1 MTSLEYK
8 HRLITRWTH
17 WINFPLLFVMIWSG
31 LLIYW
36 AYRAYRIGVGGF
48 TLFHFF
54 PDWLFNALSLD
65 HRLAEG
71 MAVHFFFMWF
81 FAINGI
87 LYVAYTLFSG
97 AWREMIPNRHS
108 FRDALQVTLYDFG
121 LSKSQPAAHKYNAAQ
136 RIAYTA
142 IIVMGVG
149 SLVTGLAIYRPTQL
163 AWLAHLLGGYQMARW
178 EHFLLTIGYLVFFVI
193 HVAQVARAGWNNFRS
208 IVTGF
213 ELTSTKTGVQND

>member
-31 LLIYW
+31 FLIYW
-36 AYRAYRIGVGGF
+36 AYRAYRIGIGGF
-48 TLFHFF
+48 SLFHFF
-54 PDWLFNALSLD
+54 PDWLFNALSMD

-87 LYVAYTLFSG
+87 LYVGYTVFSG
-97 AWREMIPNRHS
+97 AWREMIPNRRS
-108 FRDALQVTLYDFG
+108 FREALQVTLYDFG
-121 LSKSQPAAHKYNAAQ
+121 LSKSQPPAHKYNAAQ

-142 IIVMGVG
+142 IVVMGLG

-163 AWLAHLLGGYQMARW
+163 SWLTHLLGGYQMARW
-178 EHFLLTIGYLVFFVI
+178 EHFLLTIGYLAFFVI
-193 HVAQVARAGWNNFRS
+193 HVAQVAKAGWNNFRS

-213 ELTSTKTGVQND
+213 ELTSAKTGIKND